1 MKGEKM
7 AGNHNSEFALY
18 RLRIFKLYQESI
30 IYHFLGWVRIR
41 GKYPLDDR
49 VKDLQGRPLGMF
61 FYNQRAIFFLLSL
74 LFLAALLLLV
84 FTLDSTVEM
93 RRSVLFLAVF
103 WVAGALLTISLH
115 PIFKRKLAAWAAS
128 MTPLEY
134 PPMFDLYFILDWLLV
149 FFLVALGRFYN
160 LPFDAFTFLLF
171 ANTIVYSSYIRDSRN
186 VARIALVVVSL
197 AFIVFLLYPGV
208 GWAQSEPRGFLPYSQ
223 HRWFYATLYLGPI
236 LSTLVASVSLV
247 IGISLLRALEQSVT
261 QLRLELLGEYESI
274 LSHPLDSPHVSDS
287 PSLVKFPTG
296 VRFQDQVQLVLE
308 GLCSNRPPFWYD
320 AACLWLIEQ
329 HQDRGD
335 VFLPGPSVRFDKAQ
349 RYESGI
355 ERTAWLLEQPEK
367 LTMITSLKYYF
378 GEEQLTH
385 PQFRNNLDA
394 PAAFIPIT
402 RGERCV
408 GVLALYGQEGGPPL
422 QRQEEAFLKSLGA
435 IISNTAEQW
444 DGRYKA
450 FPQMEMD
457 NLFKL
462 NDLDEV
468 FKETAGIMKRY
479 LVAGGC
485 MVIFRRDPGNEDMEL
500 KAWVGFD
507 DSILSS
513 EYRVGEGLTGK
524 CAEIGETIRCDDVK
538 SNERLFAPKLLANL
552 RKAHGKEIHSW
563 MAIPIGHEN
572 KNYGVIK
579 VVNRTSRCAWFTK
592 EDQRLGESLALRL
605 RIIIEKFLHIEM
617 LAAATEEAK
626 RQSTEAKL
634 KSDEVM
640 QEKKRAEEEASNR
653 QEDLMVITHQ
663 LQAPLSSV
671 IGALTS
677 LRRKALPKFIE
688 NNLHYV
694 QALVEDGL
702 TLCYG
707 TTTSLVL
714 AAGRKTH
721 FDVADIDAP
730 LELKK
735 LCDRLQ
741 LTNAREDLNFSYH
754 KDEKFPTLR
763 MDRDIF
769 TSVMYSLIHNA
780 MKYSDEYSQVSLMCK
795 LLDGKP
801 VLEVSSKGEPIH
813 SKESKEIFKKF
824 KRGMVVEE
832 TGRHHRGVG
841 IGLWAARRLMREIDG
856 DLSVI
861 LPPSHPR
868 LSIFVV
874 HLPCG
879 ATSTK
884 DPPVS
889 TK

>member
-1 MKGEKM
+1 MRIVIACPAVTPPDGGVEKM
-7 AGNHNSEFALY
+7 AGNHKSEFALY
-18 RLRIFKLYQESI
+18 KLGIFKLYQESV
-30 IYHFLGWVRIR
+30 IYHFLGWIRVR

-74 LFLAALLLLV
+74 LFLAVLLV
-84 FTLDSTVEM
+84 LVITLDSTDEM
-93 RRSVLFLAVF
+93 RASVLFLSVF
-103 WVAGALLTISLH
+103 WGVGTALTLLLH
-115 PIFKRKLAAWAAS
+115 PIFKRRLAIWAAS
-128 MTPLEY
+128 TVPLEY
-134 PPMFDLYFILDWLLV
+134 APMFDLYFILDWLLV
-149 FFLVALGRFYN
+149 FSLVVLGRFYN
-160 LPFDAFTFLLF
+160 LPLEAFTFLLF
-171 ANTIVYSSYIRDSRN
+171 ANTIVYCSYIRDSRN
-186 VARIALVVVSL
+186 VWRIALVVVSL
-197 AFIVFLLYPGV
+197 VLIACLLYTSAGEPR
-208 GWAQSEPRGFLPYSQ
+208 WLMAQSE
-223 HRWFYATLYLGPI
+223 HRWFYATLYLGPL

-247 IGISLLRALEQSVT
+247 IGISLLRTLEQSVT

-274 LSHPLDSPHVSDS
+274 LSHPIDSLHISET
-287 PSLVKFPTG
+287 PSRWNFPTG
-296 VRFQDQVQLVLE
+296 AGFQDQVQVILE
-308 GLCSNRPPFWYD
+308 GLCSNSPPFWYN
-320 AACLWLIEQ
+320 AACLWFIER

-335 VFLPGPSVRFDKAQ
+335 VFLPGPNVRFDKAKA
-349 RYESGI
+349 YEPGI
-355 ERTAWLLEQPEK
+355 DSTSWLLVPEK
-367 LTMITSLKYYF
+367 LTLITSLKYYF
-378 GEEQLTH
+378 GAGQLTH
-385 PQFRNNLDA
+385 PQFRNELDV
-394 PAAFIPIT
+394 PAAFIPIS
-402 RGERCV
+402 RGDRCV

-422 QRQEEAFLKSLGA
+422 QRQEEAFLKSLGS
-435 IISNTAEQW
+435 IISNTMEQW
-444 DGRYKA
+444 EGRYKV

-462 NDLDEV
+462 SNLDEV
-468 FKETAGIMKRY
+468 FQETALIMTRY
-479 LVAGGC
+479 LMAGGC
-485 MVIFRRDPGNEDMEL
+485 MVIFRRNPGKEDMDL
-500 KAWVGFD
+500 RARVGFD

-513 EYRVGEGLTGK
+513 KYRVGEGLTGK

-538 SNERLFAPKLLANL
+538 RNEHLFAPKLLSNL
-552 RKAHGKEIHSW
+552 RKSHGKEIHSW
-563 MAIPIGHEN
+563 MAIPIGPAD

-617 LAAATEEAK
+617 LAAVTEEAK
-626 RQSTEAKL
+626 RQSIEAKL
-634 KSDEVM
+634 KSDEAM
-640 QEKKRAEEEASNR
+640 REKKKAEETAAQR

-714 AAGRKTH
+714 AVGKKTH

-730 LELKK
+730 AELKK

-741 LTNAREDLNFSYH
+741 LTNARADLNFSYH
-754 KDEKFPTLR
+754 KDDGFPTLR

-769 TSVMYSLIHNA
+769 TSVIYSLIHNA

-813 SKESKEIFKKF
+813 SRESKEIFAKF
-824 KRGMVVEE
+824 KRGKVVEE

-841 IGLWAARRLMREIDG
+841 LGLWVARRLMREIGG
-856 DLSVI
+856 DLTVI
-861 LPPSHPR
+861 LPLSQPR

-874 HLPCG
+874 HLP
-879 ATSTK
+879 
-884 DPPVS
+884 
-889 TK
+889 

>member
-1 MKGEKM
+1 M
-7 AGNHNSEFALY
+7 AGNHKSEFGLY
-18 RLRIFKLYQESI
+18 RLSIFKLYQESI

-74 LFLAALLLLV
+74 IFLTVLLILV
-84 FTLDSTVEM
+84 FTLDSTDEM
-93 RRSVLFLAVF
+93 RSSVLFLSAF
-103 WVAGALLTISLH
+103 WGVGAALTLLLH
-115 PIFKRKLAAWAAS
+115 PIFKRRLSAWAAKT
-128 MTPLEY
+128 TPFEY
-134 PPMFDLYFILDWLLV
+134 APMFDLYFILDWLLV
-149 FFLVALGRFYN
+149 FSLVVLGLFYN
-160 LPFDAFTFLLF
+160 LPLEAFTILLF

-186 VARIALVVVSL
+186 AWRIALVVVSL
-197 AFIVFLLYPGV
+197 VLTACLLYASLSWV
-208 GWAQSEPRGFLPYSQ
+208 QSEPRWLTAKSE

-247 IGISLLRALEQSVT
+247 MGISLLRALEQRVT

-274 LSHPLDSPHVSDS
+274 LSHPFDSLHTSDAQS
-287 PSLVKFPTG
+287 PESLPTG
-296 VRFQDQVQLVLE
+296 VRFQDQVQIVLE
-308 GLCSNRPPFWYD
+308 RLCSNSPPFWYD
-320 AACLWLIEQ
+320 AACLWLIER

-335 VFLPGPSVRFDKAQ
+335 VFLPGPSVRFDKAEA
-349 RYESGI
+349 YESGI
-355 ERTAWLLEQPEK
+355 NSGSWLSAPEQ
-367 LTMITSLKYYF
+367 LILITSLKYYF
-378 GEEQLTH
+378 GEGQLTH
-385 PQFRNNLDA
+385 PQFRNEMEV
-394 PAAFIPIT
+394 PAAFIPIS
-402 RGERCV
+402 RAGRCD
-408 GVLALYGQEGGPPL
+408 GVLALYGQEDGPPL
-422 QRQEEAFLKSLGA
+422 QRQEEAFLKSLGS
-435 IISNTAEQW
+435 IISNTMEQW
-444 DGRYKA
+444 EGRYRA

-457 NLFKL
+457 NLFEL
-462 NDLDEV
+462 SDLDEV
-468 FKETAGIMKRY
+468 FRETALIMRRY
-479 LVAGGC
+479 LMAGGC
-485 MVIFRRDPGNEDMEL
+485 MVIFRRDPDKGDMDL
-500 KAWVGFD
+500 RARVGFD
-507 DSILSS
+507 DTIF
-513 EYRVGEGLTGK
+513 EYRVGEGLTGR
-524 CAEIGETIRCDDVK
+524 CAQIGETIRCDDVK
-538 SNERLFAPKLLANL
+538 RNEHLFPPVLLSKL
-552 RKAHGKEIHSW
+552 RKSHGKEIHSW
-563 MAIPIGHEN
+563 MAIPIGPAD

-579 VVNRTSRCAWFTK
+579 VVNRISRCSWFTK

-626 RQSTEAKL
+626 RQSAEAKL
-634 KSDEVM
+634 KSEEAT
-640 QEKKRAEEEASNR
+640 QEKKKAEETAAQR

-677 LRRKALPKFIE
+677 LRRKSLPRFIE
-688 NNLHYV
+688 KNLHYV

-714 AAGRKTH
+714 AVGKKTH

-730 LELKK
+730 AELKK

-741 LTNAREDLNFSYH
+741 LTNARADLNFSYH
-754 KDEKFPTLR
+754 KDEGFPTLR

-780 MKYSDEYSQVSLMCK
+780 MKYSDEHSQVSLMCK

-813 SKESKEIFKKF
+813 SRESKEIFRKF
-824 KRGMVVEE
+824 KRGKVVEE

-841 IGLWAARRLMREIDG
+841 LGLWVARRLMREIGG
-856 DLSVI
+856 DLTVI
-861 LPPSHPR
+861 LPPSHAR

-874 HLPCG
+874 HLP
-879 ATSTK
+879 
-884 DPPVS
+884 
-889 TK
+889 

>member
-1 MKGEKM
+1 M
-7 AGNHNSEFALY
+7 AGNHKSEFSLY
-18 RLRIFKLYQESI
+18 RLGAFKLYQESV
-30 IYHFLGWVRIR
+30 IYRFLGWVRIR
-41 GKYPLDDR
+41 GSYPFDDR

-74 LFLAALLLLV
+74 LFLAVLLVLV
-84 FTLDSTVEM
+84 FTLDSTDEM
-93 RRSVLFLAVF
+93 RRSVLFLSAF
-103 WVAGALLTISLH
+103 WGVGALLTFSLH
-115 PIFKRKLAAWAAS
+115 PVFKRRLAAWAAS
-128 MTPLEY
+128 TAPLEY
-134 PPMFDLYFILDWLLV
+134 APMFDLYFILDWLLV
-149 FFLVALGRFYN
+149 FSLVVLGRFYN
-160 LPFDAFTFLLF
+160 LPLDAFTFLLF

-186 VARIALVVVSL
+186 FARIALVVASL
-197 AFIVFLLYPGV
+197 ALTAVLLYTGVSRALSEPGWLV
-208 GWAQSEPRGFLPYSQ
+208 AQSE

-247 IGISLLRALEQSVT
+247 MGISLLRALEQSVT

-274 LSHPLDSPHVSDS
+274 LSHPFDSLHVSDAQS
-287 PSLVKFPTG
+287 PAEFPTG
-296 VRFQDQVQLVLE
+296 ARYQDQVQVVLD
-308 GLCSNRPPFWYD
+308 GLCSNSPPFWYH
-320 AACLWLIEQ
+320 AACLWSIER

-335 VFLPGPSVRFDKAQ
+335 VFLPGPSVRFDKAKA
-349 RYESGI
+349 YESGI
-355 ERTAWLLEQPEK
+355 NSTSWLLEPEK
-367 LTMITSLKYYF
+367 LTMISSLKYYF
-378 GEEQLTH
+378 GEGQLTR
-385 PQFRNNLDA
+385 PQFLNDQDV
-394 PAAFIPIT
+394 PAAFIPIS
-402 RGERCV
+402 RAGRCV
-408 GVLALYGQEGGPPL
+408 GVLALYGREGGPPL
-422 QRQEEAFLKSLGA
+422 QRQEEAFLKSLGS
-435 IISNTAEQW
+435 IISNTMEQW
-444 DGRYKA
+444 EGRYKV

-462 NDLDEV
+462 NDLDDV
-468 FKETAGIMKRY
+468 FHETARIMKRY
-479 LVAGGC
+479 LTADGC
-485 MVIFRRDPGNEDMEL
+485 MVIFRRDPGARGMEL

-524 CAEIGETIRCDDVK
+524 CAEVGETIRCDDVK
-538 SNERLFAPKLLANL
+538 RNEHLFAPKLLANL
-552 RKAHGKEIHSW
+552 RKAHGREIHSW
-563 MAIPIGHEN
+563 MAIPIGPAE

-579 VVNRTSRCAWFTK
+579 VVNRASRCAWFTK
-592 EDQRLGESLALRL
+592 EDQRLGEALALRL

-617 LAAATEEAK
+617 LAAVTEEAK
-626 RQSTEAKL
+626 RQSAEAKL
-634 KSDEVM
+634 RSDEAT
-640 QEKKRAEEEASNR
+640 QEKKRAQETAAQR

-677 LRRKALPKFIE
+677 LRRKALPRFIE

-714 AAGRKTH
+714 AAGKKTH

-730 LELKK
+730 AELKK

-741 LTNAREDLNFSYH
+741 LTNARADLNFSYH
-754 KDEKFPTLR
+754 KDDGFPTLR

-795 LLDGKP
+795 LLGGKP
-801 VLEVSSKGEPIH
+801 VLEVSSLGEPINGR
-813 SKESKEIFKKF
+813 ESDEIFRKF
-824 KRGMVVEE
+824 KRGRVVEE

-841 IGLWAARRLMREIDG
+841 LGLWVARRLMREING
-856 DLSVI
+856 DLTVI
-861 LPPSHPR
+861 LPPTHPR

-874 HLPCG
+874 HLP
-879 ATSTK
+879 
-884 DPPVS
+884 
-889 TK
+889 